1 MNLMNKKQ
9 YFKAITNIHGIL
21 KLWGMR
27 HVSTESKIVVFMTLA
42 ISKLVFLA
50 LLTFIP
56 NHIIDEV
63 AERQKSFIWDHS
75 SPKIK
80 HETLR
85 TDFKTEGA

>member
-56 NHIIDEV
+56 NHTIDEV
-63 AERQKSFIWDHS
+63 AERQQSFIWDH
-75 SPKIK
+75 
-80 HETLR
+80 
-85 TDFKTEGA
+85 